1 MSKAIGM
8 VEYKTT
14 AAGVTA
20 ADLMVKTS
28 EVDII
33 EAQTVC
39 PGKFIAIIAGDLS
52 AVKAAV
58 DAATKQLPLQLI
70 DTFVLGNPHESIFPA
85 IVGTSNVEDVKALGI
100 METYSLCAAVHAADA
115 AAKAAEVDL
124 LEVRLGRGLGGK
136 SFILLNGEVAAV
148 QSSIKAAEALEETQ
162 GLMAQSAVIPS
173 PHPDM
178 LKAIG

>member
-1 MSKAIGM
+1 MGAIGM
-8 VEYKTT
+8 NEIMSIPTGILACDAMLKAAEVELVS
-14 AAGVTA
+14 AGC
-20 ADLMVKTS
+20 
-28 EVDII
+28 
-33 EAQTVC
+33 VC
-39 PGKFIAIIAGDLS
+39 AGKYYIVVSGAVRS
-52 AVKAAV
+52 AVEAGREVAES
-58 DAATKQLPLQLI
+58 LLI
-70 DTFVLGNPHESIFPA
+70 DSLVIPNVDPQVAPA
-85 IVGTSNVEDVKALGI
+85 ISACTMVDQLDALGI

-136 SFILLNGEVAAV
+136 SFILLTGQVSAV

-162 GLMAQSAVIPS
+162 GLMAKSAVIPS

>member
-1 MSKAIGM
+1 MSAIGM
-8 VEYKTT
+8 NEFMSIPTGMFACDAMRK
-14 AAGVTA
+14 A
-20 ADLMVKTS
+20 ADVELVSAGCVCAGKYYIVVAG
-28 EVDII
+28 EV
-33 EAQTVC
+33 AAVR
-39 PGKFIAIIAGDLS
+39 S
-52 AVKAAV
+52 AVEAGREVAEN
-58 DAATKQLPLQLI
+58 LLI
-70 DTFVLGNPHESIFPA
+70 DSLVIPNVDPQVAPA
-85 IVGTSNVEDVKALGI
+85 ISACTMVDRLDALGI

>member
-1 MSKAIGM
+1 MGAIGM
-8 VEYKTT
+8 NEIMSIPTGILACDAKRKAAEVELVSAGCVCAGKYYIVVAGEV
-14 AAGVTA
+14 AAVR
-20 ADLMVKTS
+20 
-28 EVDII
+28 
-33 EAQTVC
+33 
-39 PGKFIAIIAGDLS
+39 S
-52 AVKAAV
+52 AVEAGREVAEN
-58 DAATKQLPLQLI
+58 LLI
-70 DTFVLGNPHESIFPA
+70 DSLVIPNVDPQVAPA
-85 IVGTSNVEDVKALGI
+85 ISACTMVDRLDALGI

>member
-1 MSKAIGM
+1 MRQNTSLSVSPSSFFFPIISATLSTISGTIS
-8 VEYKTT
+8 TT
-14 AAGVTA
+14 RSAAP
-20 ADLMVKTS
+20 
-28 EVDII
+28 
-33 EAQTVC
+33 
-39 PGKFIAIIAGDLS
+39 PGG
-52 AVKAAV
+52 
-58 DAATKQLPLQLI
+58 
-70 DTFVLGNPHESIFPA
+70 G
-85 IVGTSNVEDVKALGI
+85 
-100 METYSLCAAVHAADA
+100 AAVHAADA

>member
-1 MSKAIGM
+1 MLNIQRDGAAKRKAAE
-8 VEYKTT
+8 VELVSAGCVCAGKYYIVVAGEV
-14 AAGVTA
+14 AAVR
-20 ADLMVKTS
+20 
-28 EVDII
+28 
-33 EAQTVC
+33 
-39 PGKFIAIIAGDLS
+39 S
-52 AVKAAV
+52 AVEAGREVAEN
-58 DAATKQLPLQLI
+58 LLI
-70 DTFVLGNPHESIFPA
+70 DSLVIPNVDPQVAPA
-85 IVGTSNVEDVKALGI
+85 ISACTMVDRLDALGI